1 MKRRYRKLFLAV
13 LFLIVALC
21 AAGYFI
27 LGRTASK
34 SITLEEMCQDGTISI
49 FGLNESS
56 TTSDF
61 EKTFG
66 ASYAEYMESLEAAYE
81 SGDFRSITFSF
92 EGKKACL
99 SAFFKNDTLQS
110 IFIIFLDEEL
120 SEQDWKDFSDLVMDK
135 LKTYSVSENQISRY
149 FFHNA
154 EIWLEFGPVDQS
166 DYEVNDDGTTAW
178 SGIVGE
184 YGSKITE
191 IRISFKR
198 SV

>member
-1 MKRRYRKLFLAV
+1 
-13 LFLIVALC
+13 
-21 AAGYFI
+21 
-27 LGRTASK
+27 
-34 SITLEEMCQDGTISI
+34 MCQDGTISI
-49 FGLNESS
+49 FGLNENS

-110 IFIIFLDEEL
+110 IFIILLDDDL

-135 LKTYSVSENQISRY
+135 LKDYSVSENQISCY
-149 FFHNA
+149 FFNNA

-166 DYEVNDDGTTAW
+166 DYEVNEDGTTGW
-178 SGIVGE
+178 SGVVGE
-184 YGSKITE
+184 YGSKITD